1 VSSESWALLR
11 HIQME
16 RHTLARSEQVCPRG
30 FWFGYTRRPEQ
41 GPFYSTADYPDTPGA
56 GTEGEEAGIFLSAKR
71 YDDVNEY

>member
-1 VSSESWALLR
+1 MSQYFIPTVQAGTK
-11 HIQME
+11 IY
-16 RHTLARSEQVCPRG
+16 V
-30 FWFGYTRRPEQ
+30 YTRRPEP